1 MKKSQFL
8 SENLLEKEKK
18 EKEKLLKEKNNLE
31 KELQKQKE
39 INEKNKNE
47 FEISNIL
54 NSDRFNK
61 ISSQS
66 SIKSL
71 LQNNNNNN
79 NNKNKKILFN
89 YKLNNNNSLDFSYL
103 NSSFLSFF
111 DNNNN
116 NNKNNSC
123 IIKNTK
129 PNEFETIFNKITNKS
144 ILNFSR
150 NSELTNSLISKESLL
165 KKSNLRT
172 SNFQRNKNKSKTLK
186 FSNHLF
192 STENDNPSTKNTQT
206 NMKIKRNYVRSK
218 TFMSKKYTNFLP
230 SNRLFKELDYYSRLF
245 KIYENSNGEFK
256 CYESFCTAIDN
267 NFHFYKNID
276 LYTNFQKP
284 SKILIAKNIKE
295 IKNLSNDP
303 DLKKFKFVF
312 EIVYVD
318 SGNNLFKRFDSK
330 KVDFNVKN
338 DNRYIFAAKNKEIL
352 NKWIEILNNMKKNK
366 NKLNKSSIIKS
377 KKNLDD
383 SDYFDVKKN
392 MSVNKSFF
400 SQKSMK

>member
-8 SENLLEKEKK
+8 SENLLEKEKE
-18 EKEKLLKEKNNLE
+18 EKEKLLKEKNDLQN
-31 KELQKQKE
+31 ELQKQKE

-47 FEISNIL
+47 FELSNII
-54 NSDRFNK
+54 NTDRFNK

-71 LQNNNNNN
+71 LNHNI
-79 NNKNKKILFN
+79 NKNKKILFN
-89 YKLNNNNSLDFSYL
+89 YKLNNNNSLNLSYL
-103 NSSFLSFF
+103 NSSFISFS
-111 DNNNN
+111 DTNNNQ
-116 NNKNNSC
+116 NNSC

-129 PNEFETIFNKITNKS
+129 PNEFQNLFNKITNKNL
-144 ILNFSR
+144 LNFSR
-150 NSELTNSLISKESLL
+150 NSELTNSLMSKESVL
-165 KKSNLRT
+165 KKSNLKS

-186 FSNHLF
+186 FSKTIF
-192 STENDNPSTKNTQT
+192 TTDNDNLSTKNTQS

-230 SNRLFKELDYYSRLF
+230 SNRLFKELDYYSHLL
-245 KIYENSNGEFK
+245 KIYENSNGEYK
-256 CYESFCTAIDN
+256 TYETFCTATETTFN
-267 NFHFYKNID
+267 FYKNIE
-276 LYTNFQKP
+276 LYTSFQKP
-284 SKILIAKNIKE
+284 SKILTAKNIKE

-330 KVDFNVKN
+330 KKVDFNVKN
-338 DNRYIFAAKNKEIL
+338 DNKYIFAAKNKEIL
-352 NKWIEILNNMKKNK
+352 NKWLEILNNIKKNK
-366 NKLNKSSIIKS
+366 YKLNKSQIIKS
-377 KKNLDD
+377 KKINLDD